1 MSENDLSRDFR
12 EQDDA
17 RKKRNAQ
24 TDWEIDIDHM
34 KLGSGGGEVPTDGT
48 GDTPLDNPGQDE
60 AARQEEERLAQK
72 AARAVED
79 ARRQADRER
88 TRRHLEGRA
97 KREAELD
104 TLNRIGEVTHCYRRL
119 GVAVICLSEQLSV
132 GDEVCFKSPLSRP
145 LHNAADLRQTI
156 TSMEHDGAPVQAAKV
171 GQTVAI
177 KVAGRVRVGDI
188 VGRTMMS

>member
-1 MSENDLSRDFR
+1 MSENDLSRHFR

-17 RKKRNAQ
+17 HEKRKAQ
-24 TDWEIDIDHM
+24 TDWEIDRDHM
-34 KLGSGGGEVPTDGT
+34 GFGSGGGDVPTDRT
-48 GDTPLDNPGQDE
+48 DDASLNNTGQDE
-60 AARQEEERLAQK
+60 AARQEKERLAQE

-97 KREAELD
+97 NREADLD
-104 TLNRIGEVTHCYRRL
+104 TLNRIGEVTHYYRRI

-145 LHNAADLRQTI
+145 LHNAADLLQTI
-156 TSMEHDGAPVQAAKV
+156 TSMEHDGAPVQAARV

-177 KVAGRVRVGDI
+177 TVAGRVRVGDI
-188 VGRTMMS
+188 VGRSMS